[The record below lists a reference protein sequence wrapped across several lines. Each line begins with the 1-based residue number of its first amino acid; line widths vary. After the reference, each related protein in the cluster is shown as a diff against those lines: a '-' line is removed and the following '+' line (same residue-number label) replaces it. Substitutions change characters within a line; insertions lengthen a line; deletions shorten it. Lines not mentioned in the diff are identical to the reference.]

1 MLLMDLSMVLVVL
14 GNPRLLM
21 VSELHRDMLGQV
33 CRDKVEQGLDLRL
46 LL

>member
-1 MLLMDLSMVLVVL
+1 MLLMDLSMVLVL

-21 VSELHRDMLGQV
+21 VSELHRDTLGQV

>member
-1 MLLMDLSMVLVVL
+1 MLLMDLSMVLVL

-21 VSELHRDMLGQV
+21 VSELHRDTLGQV
-33 CRDKVEQGLDLRL
+33 CRDKVEQGLDRRL